1 MKSKSIR
8 KRLTLSVGI
17 LSLVI
22 CLIFSIVVL
31 SLLKITSEENMDRT
45 VTTAANAY
53 SVAVSNKINEYLS
66 VITTLGRDS
75 RIDPNA
81 TVDELAKVSKLLM
94 SGTQFGE
101 VSFANAKGTPYDIE
115 TVNLSERDYFKS
127 AINRVA
133 YISSPL
139 VNQKD
144 NTTVLYVAA
153 KIENGK
159 HNGIIFGKLPNDEF
173 SKIIQNVEIGE
184 KGYGFIINKE
194 GTIVAHKDNSRV
206 ESFTNYITLSQ
217 EDASYKEYANAIS
230 KMLNE
235 KMGTL
240 ELRVEGAKKYV
251 AFKPIENTDGWILAM
266 VADKGEMLSSYYS
279 GQIILLIVSV
289 IFLAAALAFSF
300 QYSKSIGNPISLISQ
315 RLELLSKGD
324 LTSDVPSV
332 KTRDELYTLSN
343 SLSETVDALNGY
355 IGDIDNVLSNISNGN
370 LMIET
375 NHEYSGDFVG
385 IKAAMDKIILSLR
398 NTLLSIN
405 AAAEQVEATSQ
416 MVSNSSQSLSQGATE
431 QASSVEELTASI
443 AAISTQ
449 TLLNEENAKKASVI
463 ANTAKKNASE
473 GNEQMGEMLLA
484 MNEINESSKKI
495 NRIIKVIDDIAFQ
508 TNILALNAAVEAARA
523 GEAGKGFT
531 VVASEVKNLANRAA
545 AAAKETTEMIES
557 SIDKVESGTKIAN
570 QTAKTLTKIIN
581 DTEKVSVIVDAIA
594 EASHEQAAGIEHIN
608 QGIHQVSQVV
618 QANAATSEESA
629 AASEELSS
637 QATQLK
643 QLINEF
649 NLGRETS
656 FVMEQL
662 KEIES
667 KEPNKKINLD
677 GFDKY

>member
-1 MKSKSIR
+1 
-8 KRLTLSVGI
+8 
-17 LSLVI
+17 
-22 CLIFSIVVL
+22 
-31 SLLKITSEENMDRT
+31 
-45 VTTAANAY
+45 
-53 SVAVSNKINEYLS
+53 
-66 VITTLGRDS
+66 
-75 RIDPNA
+75 
-81 TVDELAKVSKLLM
+81 
-94 SGTQFGE
+94 
-101 VSFANAKGTPYDIE
+101 
-115 TVNLSERDYFKS
+115 
-127 AINRVA
+127 
-133 YISSPL
+133 
-139 VNQKD
+139 
-144 NTTVLYVAA
+144 
-153 KIENGK
+153 
-159 HNGIIFGKLPNDEF
+159 
-173 SKIIQNVEIGE
+173 
-184 KGYGFIINKE
+184 
-194 GTIVAHKDNSRV
+194 
-206 ESFTNYITLSQ
+206 
-217 EDASYKEYANAIS
+217 
-230 KMLNE
+230 MLNE
-235 KMGTL
+235 KTGTV
-240 ELRVEGAKKYV
+240 ELRVDGGKKYV
-251 AFKPIENTDGWILAM
+251 AFKPIDSTDGWILAM
-266 VADKGEMLSSYYS
+266 IADEGEMLSHYHSS
-279 GQIILLIVSV
+279 QIILLVVSV
-289 IFLAAALAFSF
+289 IFLAAALVFSF
-300 QYSKSIGNPISLISQ
+300 QYSKSIGVPISLISQ

-355 IGDIDNVLSNISNGN
+355 IGNIDNVLSNISNGN

-416 MVSNSSQSLSQGATE
+416 MVSSSSQSLSQGATE

-449 TLLNEENAKKASVI
+449 TLLNEENAKKSSVI
-463 ANTAKKNASE
+463 ANTAKKNANE

-484 MNEINESSKKI
+484 MNDINESSQKI
-495 NRIIKVIDDIAFQ
+495 NKIIKVIDDIAFQ

-545 AAAKETTEMIES
+545 VAAKETTEMIES

-570 QTAKTLTKIIN
+570 QTAETLTKIIN

-594 EASHEQAAGIEHIN
+594 EASHEQATGIEHIN

-618 QANAATSEESA
+618 QTNAATSEESA